1 MSKETRGEKRLGE
14 VVGCA
19 VKVAQIATSE
29 VEEELPSARRNGGLA
44 GGRNRA
50 NGVCAERRSD
60 IAKST
65 AQARSV

>member
-14 VVGCA
+14 VVGW
-19 VKVAQIATSE
+19 AQWRPSRW
-29 VEEELPSARRNGGLA
+29 EESSQRS
-44 GGRNRA
+44 
-50 NGVCAERRSD
+50 VAERRSD